1 MSTSHN
7 MLDLLET
14 KGLQM
19 NALLQDL
26 LETFPPVNPTPHDS
40 METIMYKAGQRSV
53 VEWVT
58 QQLEL

>member
-14 KGLQM
+14 KGLQL
-19 NALLQDL
+19 NVLVQDL

-40 METIMYKAGQRSV
+40 MEVIMYKAGQRHV
-53 VEWVT
+53 VEWII
-58 QQLEL
+58 QQLE

>member
-14 KGLQM
+14 KGLQL
-19 NALLQDL
+19 NVLVQDL

-40 METIMYKAGQRSV
+40 METIMYKSGQRHV
-53 VEWVT
+53 VEWII
-58 QQLEL
+58 QQLE